1 MGSVNHCFVSETTFT
16 KMNVDKYHFTLHVI
30 RSFKECL
37 MVLYLK
43 DLHTVYFND
52 LSVRFWVDTFCI
64 RSVSVSPCPPPLP
77 HYPPLLPH
85 THRVTPVC
93 SVKERLQQQ
102 QHREKAT

>member
-52 LSVRFWVDTFCI
+52 LRVRFCVDTFCI
-64 RSVSVSPCPPPLP
+64 RSVSVSPCRPPSPAT
-77 HYPPLLPH
+77 LLSSRTH
-85 THRVTPVC
+85 TG
-93 SVKERLQQQ
+93 
-102 QHREKAT
+102 